1 MPGRDRRSPG
11 VAEHPALIAAT
22 SLAGAPSPSPAGAA
36 LGVALGAGG
45 TRRIVL
51 LEARDGEQPR
61 RRPTLLASSAARE
74 LELALRGSLLVAA
87 RGALC
92 WVTAPEEEYG
102 AALAA
107 CMAVEPDVVV
117 AVLPPAAW
125 RELIEVAPAGL
136 EAALLVADLPRQK
149 ALAALLTHELI
160 SRGLRVAASGRRAGA
175 VAARRA
181 MAGIEP
187 GGELGLRS
195 ARAARRLASFAPR
208 RVPRVN
214 RLPAVAPTGEAGQ
227 ALPLVLGLALALVV
241 LGAALSVLGV
251 AATQASRLQ
260 RAADLAA
267 VSAARSMRDDHARLF
282 VPARLPNGRAN
293 PRHLSDG
300 QYHHR
305 AIGAARGALAAN
317 GVPAA
322 SLDVAFP
329 GGGFAPTRVRVEVQ
343 ATPVAG
349 DESGREVSVNAAA
362 EAYPAPPAT
371 GTVAAATAQVGGY
384 PGALAERQGERMR
397 PDVAAAF
404 DRLEAAARAAGHSLL
419 INSAFRS
426 DAEQAALFAA
436 NPDPRWVAPPGTSLH
451 RCATELDLGPA
462 TAYAWLAANADRF
475 GFLRRYGWEPWHFG
489 FVAGPAPCSAAGN
502 RVAGG
507 PDGGFAGVALPA
519 FVPGR
524 FRQAIAAAASRWN
537 VSPAVLAAQ
546 LMAESNFNPFAVSPA
561 GAQGIAQFMPAT
573 AAAYGLADPFDAAGA
588 IQAQARLMSDLLR
601 QFGSVEL
608 ALAAYNAGPGAVA
621 ACRCVPPYP
630 ETRAYVARILGLL
643 GGVGA
648 TTPPALEVRLV
659 E

>member
-11 VAEHPALIAAT
+11 VAERPALIAAT
-22 SLAGAPSPSPAGAA
+22 SLAGAPSPAPAAAA

-51 LEARDGEQPR
+51 LEVGDGEQPR

-74 LELALRGSLLVAA
+74 LELALRGSLPAAA

-92 WVTAPEEEYG
+92 WVTAPEEEHG
-102 AALAA
+102 AAIAA
-107 CMAVEPDVVV
+107 CMAAEPDVVV
-117 AVLPPAAW
+117 AVLAPAAW
-125 RELIEVAPAGL
+125 RELVEAAPAGL

-160 SRGLRVAASGRRAGA
+160 RRGLRVAASGRRVGA

-195 ARAARRLASFAPR
+195 TRAARRLASLAPR
-208 RVPRVN
+208 PVPRVN
-214 RLPAVAPTGEAGQ
+214 RLAAGAPAGEAGQ
-227 ALPLVLGLALALVV
+227 ALPLVLGLALALVA

-251 AATQASRLQ
+251 AATHASRLQ

-282 VPARLPNGRAN
+282 VSPRLPNGRAN
-293 PRHLSDG
+293 PRHLAAG
-300 QYHHR
+300 QYRQR
-305 AIGAARGALAAN
+305 AAAAAREALAAN

-322 SLDVAFP
+322 SLEVAFP

-349 DESGREVSVNAAA
+349 DQSGREVSVNAAA
-362 EAYPAPPAT
+362 EAYPATPAAGT
-371 GTVAAATAQVGGY
+371 GAAATAQGG
-384 PGALAERQGERMR
+384 GHSGTLAERQGGRMR

-404 DRLEAAARAAGHSLL
+404 DRLAAAARAAGHALV

-462 TAYAWLAANADRF
+462 TSYAWLAANAERF
-475 GFLRRYGWEPWHFG
+475 GFFRRYAWEPWHLG
-489 FVAGPAPCSAAGN
+489 FVAGPAPCSVAGD

-507 PDGGFAGVALPA
+507 PDGGSAAVALPA
-519 FVPGR
+519 FVPSR
-524 FRQAIAAAASRWN
+524 FRQAIGAAASRWN
-537 VSPAVLAAQ
+537 VSPALLAAQ

-573 AAAYGLADPFDAAGA
+573 ADAYGLADPFDAVAA
-588 IQAQARLMSDLLR
+588 IQAQARLMSDLLG
-601 QFGSVEL
+601 QFGAVEL

-630 ETRAYVARILGLL
+630 ETRAYVARILGLM
-643 GGVGA
+643 GGAGA
-648 TTPPALEVRLV
+648 IAPPELEVRLV
-659 E
+659 G